1 MGPKEHE
8 RRGASDQHTDANRD
22 RLPGNLWPVARRK
35 PARAAAVAQERHAGI
50 DLLASTLERTDQ
62 ILNDNRQRHMCG
74 NLPLCERALP
84 RGGVVGGIECD
95 DYVAI
100 RVHWNARERGCRGCL
115 ASCIPQNDRGLTR
128 LGRGNQ
134 VIDRVDLP
142 RSPLIADRTDLPPKR
157 VIGGNEKHRQLLPF
171 YRRRRATLRWGR
183 GGRVDVAYQT

>member
-1 MGPKEHE
+1 MRE
-8 RRGASDQHTDANRD
+8 R
-22 RLPGNLWPVARRK
+22 V
-35 PARAAAVAQERHAGI
+35 
-50 DLLASTLERTDQ
+50 
-62 ILNDNRQRHMCG
+62 
-74 NLPLCERALP
+74 LP
-84 RGGVVGGIECD
+84 RGSVVGSVERD

-100 RVHWNARERGCRGCL
+100 RVHLNTREHGRRGCL

-128 LGRGNQ
+128 LCRGNQ

-142 RSPLIADRTDLPPKR
+142 RGPLIADRTDLRPKR